1 MVLWSAVKEFIELYI
16 EDIEKENT
24 KYLFEESQGYF
35 NDVEFNQF
43 YNILD
48 NLDYEYDLD
57 QFIDEIISEN
67 CAEIIRDND
76 GEYICIEEEW
86 GKYSAHYFGDKN
98 KVIEEFDEFEDH
110 YIKNGKHYCKVY
122 AY

>member
-1 MVLWSAVKEFIELYI
+1 MRKKRGRERH
-16 EDIEKENT
+16 EDRNEKENT

-48 NLDYEYDLD
+48 NLEFEYDLD

-67 CAEIIRDND
+67 CAEIIQSHD

-86 GKYSAHYFGDKN
+86 GKYSAHNFGNMN
-98 KVIEEFDEFEDH
+98 KIIEQFDDFEDY

-122 AY
+122 DY